1 MRFFEILLTFANLLA
16 FVMLIAPLPGSLY
29 WLRYSVLLAPL
40 LAAAQALVEGPRW
53 QMIPAYAL
61 AGLFFV
67 IWLLRYSGLAGEPAG
82 AGQVSWLAAGL
93 VIATA
98 LPLLIPVFR
107 FPKPSG
113 PYAIGTLTYH
123 WVDADRPEITTPAED
138 DRRELVVQIWYPA
151 DADVSSPRAP
161 YLPEADALISA
172 LARVQGIPAF
182 NVFHGN
188 LKYVTT
194 YAVPSAPVAG
204 GEDSYPVL
212 VFLEGL
218 TGFRQMNTFQV
229 EELASHGYI
238 VAAIDQP
245 SAAATVVFPDG
256 RQADMPPLDQI
267 RPLVQSSYIPP
278 EEAPTLN
285 GQPVEGGSI
294 IPYYASDVRFTLDQL
309 AVLNQS
315 DPNGILTGRL
325 DLERTGIIGVSL
337 GGIVGAE
344 TCRVDAR
351 PQACVFLDATMPV
364 SVVQEG
370 LRQPAI
376 WITRDPEYMRLER
389 QQAGGWPEIEIE
401 AHMTS
406 MRAVYNSL
414 PAEGYY
420 VEIPGIFH
428 SNFTDIPYWSPLIP
442 RLGFA
447 GPIDVKR
454 AFEIINAYSLA
465 FFDRHLKGESAAR
478 FDELLERFPEVTLET
493 HRPFEANENHPA
505 GY

>member
-16 FVMLIAPLPGSLY
+16 FVMLIVPLPGSLH

-40 LAAAQALVEGPRW
+40 LAVLQALVEGPRW

-67 IWLLRYSGLAGEPAG
+67 IWLLQYSGLAGESAG
-82 AGQVSWLAAGL
+82 GGPVSWPAAALGVLGLA
-93 VIATA
+93 IAIG

-113 PYAIGTLTYH
+113 PYSIGTSTYH
-123 WVDADRPEITTPAED
+123 WVDADRPEIITPAKD

-151 DADVSSPRAP
+151 DADASSPRAP
-161 YLPEADALISA
+161 YLPEASALISEFS
-172 LARVQGIPAF
+172 RVQGIPALKI
-182 NVFHGN
+182 FHGS

-204 GEDSYPVL
+204 GEASYPVL
-212 VFLEGL
+212 VFLEGI

-229 EELASHGYI
+229 EEMASHGYI

-245 SAAATVVFPDG
+245 FAAATVVFPDG
-256 RQADMPPLDQI
+256 RQIAMPPLEQI
-267 RPLVQSSYIPP
+267 RPLVQSSYISP
-278 EEAPTLN
+278 EEPPTLN
-285 GQPVEGGSI
+285 GKPLEGGSI
-294 IPYYASDVRFTLDQL
+294 IPHFARDVRFTLDQL

-325 DLERTGIIGVSL
+325 DLERTGVIGVSL

-344 TCRVDAR
+344 ACRVDVR
-351 PQACVFLDATMPV
+351 PQACLLMDAPMPV

-376 WITRDPEYMRLER
+376 WITRDAEYMRLER

-401 AHMTS
+401 AQLTS
-406 MRAVYNSL
+406 MQAVYDSL

-420 VEIPGIFH
+420 VKIPGTFH
-428 SNFTDIPYWSPLIP
+428 SNFTDLPYWSPLIP
-442 RLGFA
+442 RLGLA
-447 GPIDVKR
+447 GPIGVER
-454 AFEIINAYSLA
+454 AFDIINAFSLA
-465 FFDRHLKGESAAR
+465 FFDRHLKGETTAG
-478 FDELLERFPEVTLET
+478 FDELLERFPEVSLET
-493 HRPFEANENHPA
+493 HRPSESNK
-505 GY
+505 